1 VNEKVE
7 SEKRSGNVFRDL
19 DLPDAD
25 ELLLK
30 AELGYEI
37 FRILEERGLNQ
48 TQAAKVL
55 GVKRPEI
62 SRLKGGKFNH
72 YSVERLLTFL
82 NRLSCEVRIHIRPER
97 EGAERVIALR
107 CCAK

>member
-1 VNEKVE
+1 MSKKIEFEK
-7 SEKRSGNVFRDL
+7 SSGNIFKDL
-19 DLPDAD
+19 GLPDAD
-25 ELLLK
+25 ELHLK

-37 FRILEERGLNQ
+37 FRILEEKELNQ

-82 NRLSCEVRIHIRPER
+82 DRLNCQVSIHIRPESS
-97 EGAERVIALR
+97 EAERVIAL
-107 CCAK
+107 

>member
-1 VNEKVE
+1 MSETIEFEK
-7 SEKRSGNVFRDL
+7 SSGNVFKDL

-37 FRILEERGLNQ
+37 FRILEDRGLNQ
-48 TQAAKVL
+48 TEAAKVL

-62 SRLKGGKFNH
+62 SRLRGGKFNH

-82 NRLSCEVRIHIRPER
+82 DRLNCEVSIHIRPES
-97 EGAERVIALR
+97 ESAERVIAL
-107 CCAK
+107 

>member
-1 VNEKVE
+1 MSKKVE
-7 SEKRSGNVFRDL
+7 YEKSSGNIFEDL
-19 DLPDAD
+19 GLPDAG

-48 TQAAKVL
+48 TEAAKVL
-55 GVKRPEI
+55 GVKRSEV

-82 NRLSCEVRIHIRPER
+82 DRLNCQVSIHIRPESS
-97 EGAERVIALR
+97 EDERVIAL
-107 CCAK
+107 